1 MFVCGGSILCFV
13 LVVFV
18 VVVVVVHVA
27 VVVVVCS
34 FIAILIGF
42 QARCYRWCFMFYI
55 FLATLHTKE
64 GERSFKEYTNID
76 IVIIV

>member
-1 MFVCGGSILCFV
+1 MFVCDGSILCFV
-13 LVVFV
+13 LVVV
-18 VVVVVVHVA
+18 VVVLVA
-27 VVVVVCS
+27 VVVVVVCS

-42 QARCYRWCFMFYI
+42 HARCYRWCFMFYI

>member
-13 LVVFV
+13 LVVV
-18 VVVVVVHVA
+18 VVVVVVLVA
-27 VVVVVCS
+27 VVVVCS

-42 QARCYRWCFMFYI
+42 HARCYRWCLMFYI

>member
-1 MFVCGGSILCFV
+1 MFVCDGSILCFV

-18 VVVVVVHVA
+18 VVVVLVA

-42 QARCYRWCFMFYI
+42 HARCYRWCFMFYI

-64 GERSFKEYTNID
+64 GERSFKEYTNVG

>member
-1 MFVCGGSILCFV
+1 MCFV
-13 LVVFV
+13 LVVVVVLVAV
-18 VVVVVVHVA
+18 VVVVVVLVA

-42 QARCYRWCFMFYI
+42 HARCYRWCFMFYI

-64 GERSFKEYTNID
+64 GERSFKEYTNIG